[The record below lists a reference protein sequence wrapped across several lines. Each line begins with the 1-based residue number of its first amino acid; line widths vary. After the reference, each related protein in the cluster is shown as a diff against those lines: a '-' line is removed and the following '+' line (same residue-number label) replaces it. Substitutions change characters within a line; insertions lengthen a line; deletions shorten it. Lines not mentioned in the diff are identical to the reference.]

1 MRDLTMEQF
10 KKAPPL
16 VKLIYMSAY
25 EGTPVSG
32 TDYETAI
39 WKYSEYFPEEE
50 KIRKAW
56 KIIPQHVV
64 REFEIDIAAEMESL
78 GLPFTGKDIVRL
90 LSLNYEDFE
99 LEVSSNRYFYN
110 YESIYKKIWDIH
122 FSEYFPV
129 INNY

>member
-1 MRDLTMEQF
+1 MEQF
-10 KKAPPL
+10 VKAPEL

-25 EGTPVSG
+25 NGDPVSSN
-32 TDYETAI
+32 DYEKAI
-39 WKYSEYFPEEE
+39 LKHPEYFDEELSM
-50 KIRKAW
+50 RKSW
-56 KIIPQHVV
+56 KGIPQRVI
-64 REFEIDIAAEMESL
+64 REFEIDIAAEIESM
-78 GLPFTGKDIVRL
+78 GLPFTGKDILRL